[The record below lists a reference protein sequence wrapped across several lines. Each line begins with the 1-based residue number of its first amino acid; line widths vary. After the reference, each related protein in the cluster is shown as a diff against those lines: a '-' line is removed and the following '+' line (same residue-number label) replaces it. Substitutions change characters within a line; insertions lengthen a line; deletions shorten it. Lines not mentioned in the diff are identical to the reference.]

1 DVVLA
6 TTTTAADG
14 SYTFDGLAAGTY
26 RVREVGQT
34 GWVQTTVNPGD
45 VAVVSGTDVTGV
57 DFGNFRL
64 GRLAGVKFN
73 DINGDGVREAGESGL
88 QGWTIQLLSTADV
101 VLATTTTDAA
111 GNYAFD
117 GLMAG
122 TYRVRE
128 VGQAGWVQT
137 TVNPGDVTVLSGTAA
152 TGVDFGNFR
161 LGQLAGVKFND
172 INGDGTREAGESGLQ
187 GWTIQLLST
196 ADVVL
201 ATTTTAA
208 DGSYT
213 FDGLAAGTYRVREV
227 GQTGWVQ
234 TTVNPGDVAVVSGTD

>member
-14 SYTFDGLAAGTY
+14 SYTFDGLAADTY

-34 GWVQTTVNPGD
+34 GWLQTTVNSGD

-88 QGWTIQLLSTADV
+88 QGWTIQLLR
-101 VLATTTTDAA
+101 TT
-111 GNYAFD
+111 
-117 GLMAG
+117 
-122 TYRVRE
+122 
-128 VGQAGWVQT
+128 
-137 TVNPGDVTVLSGTAA
+137 
-152 TGVDFGNFR
+152 
-161 LGQLAGVKFND
+161 
-172 INGDGTREAGESGLQ
+172 
-187 GWTIQLLST
+187 
-196 ADVVL
+196 DVVL

-234 TTVNPGDVAVVSGTD
+234 TTVDDGDVAVV